1 MDLLNDYYPIYP
13 QKPDNSSD
21 ESEAQENQ
29 EHIERLDAINA
40 RRKRKRV
47 LSIDDYCLKYGDD
60 IWYIWCIIQDYSQN
74 VNLFDRVNYGQFCQI
89 CYENST
95 KL

>member
-1 MDLLNDYYPIYP
+1 MDLLNDYYPLYP
-13 QKPDNSSD
+13 EKPDNDSS
-21 ESEAQENQ
+21 ESDAVENQ
-29 EHIERLDAINA
+29 EHIHRLDAINA
-40 RRKRKRV
+40 RKKRKRV

-60 IWYIWCIIQDYSQN
+60 IWYIWCIIQDYSQT